1 MEIDRW
7 LTDQPLLLEPLL
19 AETEDASCGALVVF
33 AGTVRDQQG
42 GAAVTALTYE
52 AHETLA
58 AAAIAAIE
66 ARTLAAHPHLRIRV
80 RHRTGALTLGDTAVL
95 VVVRAPHRR
104 EAFAVA
110 EAALEAVKAEVP
122 IWKFEHYQEAASSW
136 LDGTPLTP
144 APRANDA

>member
-1 MEIDRW
+1 MESSRW
-7 LTDQPLLLEPLL
+7 VTDQPLVLEPLL
-19 AETEDASCGALVVF
+19 AETEDAACGALVVF
-33 AGTVRDQQG
+33 AGTVRDHHEG
-42 GAAVTALTYE
+42 NRVSALTYE

-66 ARTLAAHPHLRIRV
+66 ARYEGEGLRCRIC
-80 RHRTGALTLGDTAVL
+80 HRTGALALGDTAVL

-104 EAFAVA
+104 EAFAAA

-144 APRANDA
+144 APGAKDA

>member
-1 MEIDRW
+1 MESARW
-7 LTDQPLLLEPLL
+7 VTDQPLVLEPLL
-19 AETEDASCGALVVF
+19 AETEDAACGALVVF
-33 AGTVRDQQG
+33 AGTVRDHHEG
-42 GAAVTALTYE
+42 NRVSALTYE

-58 AAAIAAIE
+58 AEAISTIE
-66 ARTLAAHPHLRIRV
+66 ARYEGEGLRCRIC
-80 RHRTGALTLGDTAVL
+80 HRTGALALGDTAVL

-104 EAFAVA
+104 EAFAAA

-144 APRANDA
+144 APGAKDA